1 MRRTKKVGS
10 MIRHV
15 VVFNWK
21 PEATSEQ
28 VEQIATE
35 LRKLVA
41 GLPAVKAYTCGADA
55 GITQGN
61 ADFAVVAD
69 FDDEA
74 GFVSYRDDPGH
85 REIIARL
92 IAPIIAQRAGTQIEV

>member
-1 MRRTKKVGS
+1 

-21 PEATSEQ
+21 PEATAEQ
-28 VEQIATE
+28 VEQIASE
-35 LRKLVA
+35 LRKLAA
-41 GLPAVKAYTCGADA
+41 GIPAVKAYACGADA

-61 ADFAVVAD
+61 SDFAVTAD

-74 GFVSYRDDPGH
+74 GYISYRDDPGH

-92 IAPIIAQRAGTQIEV
+92 IVPIMAQRAAAQLKV

>member
-1 MRRTKKVGS
+1 

-15 VVFNWK
+15 VVFKWK

-28 VEQIATE
+28 VGQIASE
-35 LRKLVA
+35 LRKLAA
-41 GLPAVKAYTCGADA
+41 GIPAIKAYACGADA

-61 ADFAVVAD
+61 SDFAVTAD

-74 GFVSYRDDPGH
+74 GFITYRDDPGH

-92 IAPIIAQRAGTQIEV
+92 IVPITAQRAAAQLEI

>member
-1 MRRTKKVGS
+1 

-21 PEATSEQ
+21 PEATGEQ
-28 VEQIATE
+28 VEQIAAE
-35 LRKLVA
+35 LRKLAA
-41 GLPAVKAYTCGADA
+41 GIPAIKAYACGPDA

-61 ADFAVVAD
+61 SDFTVTAD

-74 GFVSYRDDPGH
+74 GFVSYRDNAGH
-85 REIIARL
+85 RDIIARL
-92 IAPIIAQRAGTQIEV
+92 ITPITAQRAAVQFEL